1 MAITLN
7 AYEMANV
14 EASEA
19 VWGAPVN
26 VDLMQMAA
34 VRQLNNARQGN
45 ASTKTRTEVRGGGR
59 KPWKQKGT
67 GRARAGSN
75 TSSIWRGGGISF
87 GPKPRSF
94 KTSINRKMSAG
105 AVASALS
112 AQRELVTVIADEQL
126 NVNKTKAFVA
136 LLDKVGVQKGEK
148 VLILADYSEAL
159 FFASRNLRH
168 VSVINPMNVG
178 VVDILKNSKIIVTQ
192 SALSALEGRLA

>member
-159 FFASRNLRH
+159 FFASRNLRN

-178 VVDILKNSKIIVTQ
+178 VVDILKNTKIIVTQ

>member
-45 ASTKTRTEVRGGGR
+45 ASTKTRMEVRGGGR

-75 TSSIWRGGGISF
+75 TSSIWRGGGVSF

-112 AQRELVTVIADEQL
+112 AQRENVIVIADEQL

-136 LLDKVGVQKGEK
+136 LLEKVGVQKGEK
-148 VLILADYSEAL
+148 VLILADYNEAL
-159 FFASRNLRH
+159 FLASRNLRN

-178 VVDILKNSKIIVTQ
+178 VVDVLKNQKIIVTQ

>member
-7 AYEMANV
+7 AYEMTNV

-159 FFASRNLRH
+159 FLASRNLRN

>member
-126 NVNKTKAFVA
+126 NVSKTKAFVA

-159 FFASRNLRH
+159 FFASRNLRN

-178 VVDILKNSKIIVTQ
+178 VVDILKNTKIIVTQ

>member
-45 ASTKTRTEVRGGGR
+45 ASTKTRMEVRGGGR

-67 GRARAGSN
+67 GRARAGSARARSR
-75 TSSIWRGGGISF
+75 TRACKTRTTPGPRTRG
-87 GPKPRSF
+87 
-94 KTSINRKMSAG
+94 
-105 AVASALS
+105 
-112 AQRELVTVIADEQL
+112 
-126 NVNKTKAFVA
+126 
-136 LLDKVGVQKGEK
+136 
-148 VLILADYSEAL
+148 
-159 FFASRNLRH
+159 
-168 VSVINPMNVG
+168 
-178 VVDILKNSKIIVTQ
+178 
-192 SALSALEGRLA
+192 

>member
-45 ASTKTRTEVRGGGR
+45 ASTKTRMEVRGGGR

-75 TSSIWRGGGISF
+75 TSSIWRGGGVSF

-112 AQRELVTVIADEQL
+112 AQRENVIVIADEQL

-136 LLDKVGVQKGEK
+136 LLEKVGVQKGEK
-148 VLILADYSEAL
+148 ALILADYNEAL
-159 FFASRNLRH
+159 FLASRNLRN

-178 VVDILKNSKIIVTQ
+178 VVDVLKNQKIIVTQ

>member
-1 MAITLN
+1 MATLK
-7 AYEMANV
+7 AYEMDSV
-14 EASEA
+14 EASDK
-19 VWGAPVN
+19 VWAADVN

-75 TSSIWRGGGISF
+75 TSSIWRGGGIIF

-94 KTSINRKMSAG
+94 RTSINRKMSAG

-112 AQRELVTVIADEQL
+112 SKREQVTVIAQEQL

-136 LLDKVGVQKGEK
+136 LLNKVGIEKNQK
-148 VLILADYSEAL
+148 VLVLADHSEGL
-159 FFASRNLRH
+159 FLASRNLRH

-178 VVDILKNSKIIVTQ
+178 VVDILKNDHILVTEG
-192 SALSALEGRLA
+192 ALSALEGRLA

>member
-1 MAITLN
+1 
-7 AYEMANV
+7 
-14 EASEA
+14 
-19 VWGAPVN
+19 
-26 VDLMQMAA
+26 MAA

-159 FFASRNLRH
+159 FLASRNLRN

>member
-112 AQRELVTVIADEQL
+112 AQRELVTVVADEQL

-148 VLILADYSEAL
+148 VLILADYNEAL
-159 FFASRNLRH
+159 FFASRNLRN

-178 VVDILKNSKIIVTQ
+178 VVDILKNTKIIVTQ

>member
-1 MAITLN
+1 MAISLN
-7 AYEMANV
+7 AYEMSNV

-19 VWGAPVN
+19 VWGAPIN

-45 ASTKTRTEVRGGGR
+45 ASTKTRMEVRGGGR

-75 TSSIWRGGGISF
+75 TSSIWRGGGVSF

-94 KTSINRKMSAG
+94 RSSINRKMSAG

-112 AQRELVTVIADEQL
+112 SKRDQVTVIADEQL

-136 LLDKVGVQKGEK
+136 LLEKVGVKKGEK
-148 VLILADYSEAL
+148 VLILANYNESL
-159 FFASRNLRH
+159 FFASRNLRN
-168 VSVINPMNVG
+168 VSIINPMNIG
-178 VVDILKNSKIIVTQ
+178 VVDVLKNNNILVTQ
-192 SALSALEGRLA
+192 SALSALEGRFA

>member
-45 ASTKTRTEVRGGGR
+45 ASTKTRMEVRGGGR

-75 TSSIWRGGGISF
+75 TSSIWRGGGVSF

-112 AQRELVTVIADEQL
+112 AQREHVIVIADEQL

-136 LLDKVGVQKGEK
+136 LLEKVGVQKGEK
-148 VLILADYSEAL
+148 ALILADYNEAL
-159 FFASRNLRH
+159 FLASRNLRNI
-168 VSVINPMNVG
+168 SVINPMNVG
-178 VVDILKNSKIIVTQ
+178 VVDVLKNQKIIVTQ